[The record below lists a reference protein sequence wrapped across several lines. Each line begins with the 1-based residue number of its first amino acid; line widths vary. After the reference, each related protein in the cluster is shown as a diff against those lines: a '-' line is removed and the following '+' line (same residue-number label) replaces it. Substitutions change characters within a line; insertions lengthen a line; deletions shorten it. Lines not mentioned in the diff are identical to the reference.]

1 MHARAGPRRQRG
13 GARLRVL
20 PIGAV
25 LTVLAMALLAGRGEP
40 AEGPLSGGFP
50 IVIGHRGAPGYLP
63 EHTLESYTLAIEQG
77 ADYIEPDLVSTKDGV
92 LIARHENEISGTTD
106 VADKF
111 PERRSS
117 RVIDG
122 SRKEGWFTED
132 FTLQEI
138 KTLRARERLDFRD
151 QSHNGRYT
159 IPTFAEII
167 ALAKRMGRN
176 KGRVIG
182 LYPETKHPSYFRSIG
197 LPLEEPLVALL
208 SRHGYTDARS
218 PVFIQSF
225 EVGNLKRLRRMTR
238 LRLVQLIGGAR
249 RRPYD
254 FTLAGDP
261 RTYGDLITPA
271 GLDEIATYAQG
282 IGPWKGLIIPMRK
295 DKTLRAPTRLVDD
308 AHAAGLLVHPY
319 TFRSEPRY
327 LAKDYGGDPIA
338 EYRRFF
344 RLGVD
349 GVFSDFPGTALQ
361 ARAAVSGRCGL
372 PAG

>member
-1 MHARAGPRRQRG
+1 MVA
-13 GARLRVL
+13 L
-20 PIGAV
+20 
-25 LTVLAMALLAGRGEP
+25 LTVLAVALLGGRGQP
-40 AEGPLSGGFP
+40 AGAPLAAGSP
-50 IVIGHRGAPGYLP
+50 IVIAHRGASGFLP
-63 EHTLESYTLAIEQG
+63 EHTLAAYSLAIEQG
-77 ADYIEPDLVSTKDGV
+77 ADYIEPDVVITRDGV
-92 LIARHENEISGTTD
+92 LIARHENQLSGSTD
-106 VADKF
+106 VAGKF
-111 PERRSS
+111 PGRKTRKL
-117 RVIDG
+117 IDG
-122 SRKEGWFTED
+122 RMKTGWFSED
-132 FTLQEI
+132 FTLAEI
-138 KTLRARERLDFRD
+138 RTLRARQRLAFRD
-151 QSHNGRYT
+151 QRHNGRYGV
-159 IPTFAEII
+159 PTLVEII
-167 ALAKRMGRN
+167 GLAQRRGAERGRP
-176 KGRVIG
+176 VG

-225 EVGNLKRLRRMTR
+225 EVANLKRLRRMTR

-254 FTLAGDP
+254 FTLAGDT

-327 LAKDYGGDPIA
+327 LAADYRGDASA
-338 EYRRFF
+338 EYRRFYA
-344 RLGVD
+344 LGVD
-349 GVFSDFPGTALQ
+349 GLFSDFPGTALQ
-361 ARAAVSGRCGL
+361 ARAAVSGR
-372 PAG
+372 